1 MHFIMQRMKIGLSQ
15 EGYYFIGGL
24 MKHARGLSAITNP
37 LVNSYKRLFPAQ
49 TGAGFTT
56 PAYISWSPI
65 NRSQMIRIPAQR
77 EENTRIELR
86 SPDAAS
92 NPYLVFAVCLA
103 AGLDGIQKKIYP
115 TKASDRSLSESDQKE
130 QGIENLPE
138 NLREAITLFEDSSWM
153 KEILGETFCK
163 QYAQAKRKEWLR
175 YSQEISDWEIEE
187 YLYRI

>member
-1 MHFIMQRMKIGLSQ
+1 M
-15 EGYYFIGGL
+15 
-24 MKHARGLSAITNP
+24 
-37 LVNSYKRLFPAQ
+37 
-49 TGAGFTT
+49 
-56 PAYISWSPI
+56 
-65 NRSQMIRIPAQR
+65 
-77 EENTRIELR
+77 
-86 SPDAAS
+86 
-92 NPYLVFAVCLA
+92 
-103 AGLDGIQKKIYP
+103 DGIQKKIYP

-153 KEILGETFCK
+153 KEILGEAFCK